1 MNAIINFCLKNKFA
15 IWLITLIVT
24 IAGIYAGINM
34 KMETLP
40 NINAPIITITTTYPG
55 ATPNQVAEDV
65 TKPIEQ
71 QIKNLPGVDTVS
83 STSMQN
89 ASTIQIQYNY
99 NKDMDKAQ
107 NEVKDALTSVNL
119 PDNVKTP
126 TVSRFNINDFPILSL
141 SLSNK
146 HQSLA
151 ELTQTATEDVIPDL
165 EGIEGVS
172 QVQASGQYVQEV
184 DLTFNQDKLN
194 KYGLSEDTIKQL
206 IQGSDV
212 SVPLGLINFGN
223 KNKSVVIDGNIKS
236 LDDFKNIE
244 IPYTPKQTPSMGA
257 AGGSQSSQAQGG
269 MQSQSQASQSGQMTG
284 RQGSQSQGAGAQY
297 QSQSHAQSSTANTQ
311 AGSSQAAN
319 VNLPTVK
326 LKDLANIV
334 LVGKHESISK
344 TNGQESI
351 GIEITKSQDA
361 NTVDVA
367 NNINDEV
374 SKLKKT
380 HPGLTVSTILDQATP
395 IKDSVQTMLTKA
407 IIGAIFAVLIILI
420 FLRNIRS
427 TIISVISIPLS
438 LLIGVL
444 ILKQMDISLNIM
456 TLGAMTVAIG
466 RVVDDSIVV
475 IENIY
480 RRMSDSNE
488 PLRGKDLIREA
499 TKEMFRPIASST
511 IVTVAVFLPLGL
523 VQGMVGQLFLP
534 FALTL
539 VFSLL
544 ASLVVAVTVVPMFA
558 DSLFKKEI
566 KKKSQ
571 HEKEPAAGRLA
582 GAYKKALNWSL
593 NHKLITF
600 GLAVLLLI
608 GSFFLVPFIGV
619 SFISNDQQKT
629 VMATFN
635 PNPGETQQDVETVA
649 SKADDYFLHRKGVQN
664 IQYSIGKSPFGG
676 NDQSAVFY
684 AVYNKDAKNFDKEP
698 DKVIKDLQSMTNK
711 GTWKSQDFSSSG
723 SSNQIT
729 VSVYGDDIDQIK
741 PVVEKLENNMK
752 DVKNLKNV
760 DSSLS
765 KTYQEY
771 TLEADQ
777 SKLSKL
783 GLTAGQIAMGLNQ
796 SGNNPALTTLKIN
809 GKDIDV
815 YVQADKSSYT
825 NVNDLT
831 NTKIKTALGSEV
843 PLNKVVTVKT
853 GDTPDTISRQ
863 DGKMYASVTGTVGQG
878 DVSKVS
884 KDVQKAIDK
893 TDIPKNVQVSMGGVT
908 KDIKDSFTNLG
919 LAMLA
924 AVAIVYLILVITFG
938 GALAPLAVLFS
949 LPFAIIGGL
958 VALWIT
964 HETLSVTSMIG
975 ALMLIGIVVT
985 NAIVLI
991 DRVIHKE
998 REGFTTREAL
1008 LEAGAT
1014 RLRPILMTA
1023 IATIG
1028 ALLPLAFGFEGGG
1041 LISKGMGV
1049 TVIGGLASST
1059 LLTLLIVPVVY
1070 EFFMKFTRKS
1080 SRKES

>member
-1 MNAIINFCLKNKFA
+1 LKNKFA

-24 IAGIYAGINM
+24 IAGIYAGMNM
-34 KMETLP
+34 KMETIP

-55 ATPNQVAEDV
+55 ATPNQVAENV

-89 ASTIQIQYNY
+89 ASTVQIQYNY
-99 NKDMDKAQ
+99 SKDMDKAQ
-107 NEVKDALTSVNL
+107 NEVKDALTSVTL
-119 PDNVKTP
+119 PEKVQAP

-151 ELTQTATEDVIPDL
+151 ELTKTATEDVVPDL

-172 QVQASGQYVQEV
+172 QVQASGEYVQEV
-184 DLTFNQDKLN
+184 DLTFSQDKLN
-194 KYGLSEDTIKQL
+194 KYGLTEDTVKQM

-236 LDDFKNIE
+236 LNDFKNIE

-257 AGGSQSSQAQGG
+257 AGGSQTSTTQGG
-269 MQSQSQASQSGQMTG
+269 MQSSQLAGRSSQGGQMPG
-284 RQGSQSQGAGAQY
+284 RQSSQSQGAGAQ
-297 QSQSHAQSSTANTQ
+297 SQTGTANAENTQ
-311 AGSSQAAN
+311 AGGSFQAGTSQTAAAN
-319 VNLPTVK
+319 VKLPTVK
-326 LKDLANIV
+326 LKDLAKIE

-351 GIEITKSQDA
+351 GIEITKSTDA

-367 NNINDEV
+367 NKVNAEV
-374 SKLKKT
+374 SKLKKD

-395 IKDSVQTMLTKA
+395 IKDSVHTMLTKA
-407 IIGAIFAVLIILI
+407 IIGAIFAVLIILV

-438 LLIGVL
+438 LLIGIL

-480 RRMSDSNE
+480 RRMSDPE
-488 PLRGKDLIREA
+488 ELLRGKDLIREA

-558 DSLFKKEI
+558 DSLFKNGI
-566 KKKSQ
+566 KKRSQ
-571 HEKEPAAGRLA
+571 HEKEHTNGKFA

-600 GLAVLLLI
+600 GLAILLLI
-608 GSFFLVPFIGV
+608 GSFFLVPSIGV

-635 PNPGETQQDVETVA
+635 PNPGETQKDVEAVA

-664 IQYSIGKSPFGG
+664 IQYSIGKSQFGG
-676 NDQSAVFY
+676 SDQSALFY
-684 AVYNKDAKNFDKEP
+684 AEYNKDAKNFDKEP
-698 DKVIKDLQSMTNK
+698 DKVIKDLQKMTNK

-723 SSNQIT
+723 SSNQLT
-729 VSVYGDDIDQIK
+729 VYVYGDDINQIK
-741 PVVEKLENNMK
+741 PVVLKLENSMK
-752 DVKNLKNV
+752 GIKNLKSV

-796 SGNNPALTTLKIN
+796 TGNNPALTTIKIN
-809 GKDIDV
+809 GKDLNV
-815 YVQADKSSYT
+815 YIQADKSNYK
-825 NVNDLT
+825 NVNDLID
-831 NTKIKTALGSEV
+831 TKIKTALGTEV
-843 PLNKVVTVKT
+843 PLSKLVKVQT
-853 GDTPDTISRQ
+853 GDTPDTISRK
-863 DGKMYASVTGTVGQG
+863 DGKMYASVTGTIGQG

-884 KDVQKAIDK
+884 KDVQKSIDK
-893 TDIPKNVQVSMGGVT
+893 IDIPKNVQVSMSGVT

-958 VALWIT
+958 VALWIA
-964 HETLSVTSMIG
+964 HETISVTSMIG

-998 REGFTTREAL
+998 KDGFTTREAL

-1070 EFFMKFTRKS
+1070 EFFMKFTRK
-1080 SRKES
+1080 RKNRES

>member
-1 MNAIINFCLKNKFA
+1 LNHIINFCLKNKFA

-24 IAGIYAGINM
+24 IAGIYAGMNM
-34 KMETLP
+34 KMETIP

-55 ATPNQVAEDV
+55 ATPNQVAENV

-89 ASTIQIQYNY
+89 ASTVQIQYNY
-99 NKDMDKAQ
+99 SKDMDKAQ
-107 NEVKDALTSVNL
+107 NEVKDALTSVTL
-119 PDNVKTP
+119 PDKVQTP

-151 ELTQTATEDVIPDL
+151 ELTKTATEDVVPDL

-172 QVQASGQYVQEV
+172 QVQASGEYVQEV

-194 KYGLSEDTIKQL
+194 KYGLTEDTVKQM

-236 LDDFKNIE
+236 LNDFKNIE

-257 AGGSQSSQAQGG
+257 TGGSQIAGG
-269 MQSQSQASQSGQMTG
+269 QASQGRQMPG
-284 RQGSQSQGAGAQY
+284 RQGSQNQGAGAQ
-297 QSQSHAQSSTANTQ
+297 SQTGTANAGNTQ
-311 AGSSQAAN
+311 AGGSSQAATSQTAAAN
-319 VNLPTVK
+319 VKLPTVK
-326 LKDLANIV
+326 LNDLAKIE
-334 LVGKHESISK
+334 LVGKQESISK

-351 GIEITKSQDA
+351 GIEITKSTDA

-367 NNINDEV
+367 NQVNAEV
-374 SKLKKT
+374 SKLKKDY
-380 HPGLTVSTILDQATP
+380 PGLKVSTILDQATP

-480 RRMSDSNE
+480 RRMSDPE
-488 PLRGKDLIREA
+488 ELLRGKDLIREA

-511 IVTVAVFLPLGL
+511 IVTIAVFLPLGL

-558 DSLFKKEI
+558 NSLFKKGI
-566 KKKSQ
+566 KKRSQ
-571 HEKEPAAGRLA
+571 HEREHTNGKLA

-608 GSFFLVPFIGV
+608 GSFFLVPSIGV

-635 PNPGETQQDVETVA
+635 PNPGETQQDVEAVA

-676 NDQSAVFY
+676 SDQSAVFY

-729 VSVYGDDIDQIK
+729 VSVYGDDINQIK
-741 PVVEKLENNMK
+741 PVVLKLENSMK
-752 DVKNLKNV
+752 GIKNLKSV

-796 SGNNPALTTLKIN
+796 TGDNPALTTIKIN
-809 GKDIDV
+809 GKDLNV
-815 YVQADKSSYT
+815 YIQADKSSYK

-831 NTKIKTALGSEV
+831 DTKIKTAFGNEV
-843 PLNKVVTVKT
+843 PLSNVVTVKT
-853 GDTPDTISRQ
+853 GDTPDTITRQ

-884 KDVQKAIDK
+884 KDVQKSIDK
-893 TDIPKNVQVSMGGVT
+893 IDIPKNMQVSMGGVT

-924 AVAIVYLILVITFG
+924 AVAIVYLVLVITFG

-958 VALWIT
+958 VALLIA
-964 HETLSVTSMIG
+964 HETISVTSMIG

-998 REGFTTREAL
+998 KDGFTTREAL

-1070 EFFMKFTRKS
+1070 EFFRKFTRKGKN
-1080 SRKES
+1080 RES